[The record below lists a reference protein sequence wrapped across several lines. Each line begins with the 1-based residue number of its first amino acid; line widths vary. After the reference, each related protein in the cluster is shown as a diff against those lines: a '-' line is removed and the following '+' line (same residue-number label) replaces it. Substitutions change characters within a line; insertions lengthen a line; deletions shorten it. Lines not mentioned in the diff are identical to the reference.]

1 MHLHAAARP
10 CWDRR
15 SGGTV
20 TSFREHRRRD
30 VLVAALLPVDA
41 LLRGATAPTRRFLGR
56 RRTLTHQRTEDPTW
70 EFNPES
76 GALGVARCPSGAL
89 SGALI
94 RASSGTVWSRDLQAS
109 RGQ

>member
-10 CWDRR
+10 CWNRR

-56 RRTLTHQRTEDPTW
+56 RRTLTHQRTGGKTAAPRWTDRW
-70 EFNPES
+70 AHAHAHAHVHVHAHVN
-76 GALGVARCPSGAL
+76 VHARDMS
-89 SGALI
+89 
-94 RASSGTVWSRDLQAS
+94 
-109 RGQ
+109 

>member
-10 CWDRR
+10 CWNRR

-56 RRTLTHQRTEDPTW
+56 RRTLTHQR
-70 EFNPES
+70 
-76 GALGVARCPSGAL
+76 LVAKLLR
-89 SGALI
+89 
-94 RASSGTVWSRDLQAS
+94 RD
-109 RGQ
+109 GPIGGHMHMHMHMCMCMHM